1 MYFFDRIRAFQ
12 GFSRSYSRNYFRDLH
27 HMFRFSSNILLCML
41 IFYANLVS
49 AADDV
54 QDANKLF
61 KKAQYAQALEKVDNF
76 LVNKPKDAQARFLKG
91 LILTE
96 QGKTDNAIKEFS
108 TLIDDYPELPEP
120 YNNLAV
126 LYAAQGQYDK
136 AKSALEMAIH
146 SHANYATAHENL
158 GDIYAKM
165 ASQSYTRALQLDRKN
180 VTAQAKLNKIDD
192 LFGTNSQPSRPA
204 PTTVSAAAI
213 PVPINVTSTANTGE
227 EVIKTLN
234 DWAAAWT
241 SGDAKK
247 YLTFYAKEFKTPD
260 GADREI
266 WEVKRRD
273 FIRKQKN
280 ITVEVVDAKASKAD
294 DTHAKVTFKQHY
306 RTTTG
311 NTVANKI
318 MDMVKIDGNWLI
330 ASERS
335 NQ

>member
-12 GFSRSYSRNYFRDLH
+12 GYSRNYFRDLH

-41 IFYANLVS
+41 ILYANLVI

-61 KKAQYAQALEKVDNF
+61 KKGQYTQALEKVDNF

-96 QGKTDNAIKEFS
+96 QGKTDNAIKEFG

-165 ASQSYTRALQLDRKN
+165 ASLSYTRALQLDRKN

-204 PTTVSAAAI
+204 PPTVSAAAI
-213 PVPINVTSTANTGE
+213 PVSINVTSTANTGE

-241 SGDAKK
+241 IGDAKK

-280 ITVEVVDAKASKAD
+280 ITVEVGDAKASKTD
-294 DTHAKVTFKQHY
+294 DTHATVTFKQHY
-306 RTTTG
+306 RTSTG
-311 NTVANKI
+311 NTVTTKI

-330 ASERS
+330 AAERS